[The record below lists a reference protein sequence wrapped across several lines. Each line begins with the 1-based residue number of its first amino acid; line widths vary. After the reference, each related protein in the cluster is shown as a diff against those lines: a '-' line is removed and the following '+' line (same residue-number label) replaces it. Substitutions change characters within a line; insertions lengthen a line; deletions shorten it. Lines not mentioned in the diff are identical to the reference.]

1 MSVDALPPLGLGTY
15 ENKAFEQC
23 AESVRTALEAG
34 YRHIDT
40 AQSYENEDAVGE
52 GLRRASVDRDEVF
65 LATKLST
72 RNLAREDVLET
83 ARESAA
89 RLGVETIDLLYVHWP
104 IRSYEPTETL
114 PALDQLRDE
123 GLIRHVGLSNFE
135 PDQLDEAL
143 DLLEAPLFA
152 HQVEHHPLLPQ
163 ERLREYA
170 VEDDHW
176 LVAYSPV
183 AKGEVAD
190 VPELVEIAAA
200 HDATPFQVALAW
212 LLQEDHVAAIPKA
225 TGEAHIRENYG
236 ALELE
241 LTDEAVARID
251 AIGEERRLVD
261 FEEAPWN
268 RREP

>member
-1 MSVDALPPLGLGTY
+1 MTVEDLPPIGLGTY
-15 ENKAFEQC
+15 GNGAFEQC
-23 AESVRTALEAG
+23 AESVRTALETG

-40 AQSYENEDAVGE
+40 AQSYGNEDAVGE
-52 GLRRASVDRDEVF
+52 GLRRADVDREDVF
-65 LATKLST
+65 VATKLST
-72 RNLAREDVLET
+72 RHLGRADALET

-104 IRSYEPTETL
+104 IRTYAPTETL
-114 PALDQLRDE
+114 PALDELREE
-123 GLIRHVGLSNFE
+123 GVIRHVGLSNFE
-135 PDQLDEAL
+135 PDQLAEAKEVL
-143 DLLEAPLFA
+143 DAPVFA

-163 ERLREYA
+163 RELREYA
-170 VEDDHW
+170 QADGHW

-190 VPELVEIAAA
+190 VEVLVEIAEA

-212 LLQEDHVAAIPKA
+212 LLAEDGVAPIPKA
-225 TGEAHIRENYG
+225 TSGSHIRENYG

-241 LTDEAVARID
+241 LSGDELVRID

-261 FEEAPWN
+261 PEEAPLH
-268 RREP
+268 RPAT

>member
-1 MSVDALPPLGLGTY
+1 MTVDELPAIGLGTY
-15 ENKAFEQC
+15 LNEEFEQC

-40 AQSYENEDAVGE
+40 AQAYGNEDAVGE
-52 GLRRASVDRDEVF
+52 GLRRADVDREDVF
-65 LATKLST
+65 VATKLST
-72 RNLAREDVLET
+72 KNLGREDALET

-104 IRSYEPTETL
+104 IRTYDPAETL
-114 PALDQLRDE
+114 PALDQLREE

-135 PDQLDEAL
+135 PDQLAEAIDRL
-143 DLLEAPLFA
+143 DSPVFA

-163 ERLREYA
+163 RELRERA
-170 VEDDHW
+170 REDGHW

-183 AKGEVAD
+183 AKGQVAD
-190 VPELVEIAAA
+190 VDVLVEVAEA

-212 LLQEDHVAAIPKA
+212 LVAEENVAPIPKA
-225 TGEAHIRENYG
+225 TSEAHIRENYG
-236 ALELE
+236 ALDLE
-241 LTDEAVARID
+241 LTADEIERID
-251 AIGEERRLVD
+251 AIEEERRLVD

-268 RREP
+268 RATT